1 MDEQADM
8 AAPLTRG
15 ELREELAKLEQRFDL
30 KLEVW
35 GGALAD
41 RITKLEKRFEHLLST
56 ELARHTNAILEAL
69 QGRVSVID
77 EKYAD
82 LPGRVAKLERKVF
95 APKRT
100 PRR

>member
-1 MDEQADM
+1 MDEHEDM
-8 AAPLTRG
+8 TAPVTRG
-15 ELREELAKLEQRFDL
+15 ELREELAKLEKRFDL

-41 RITKLEKRFEHLLST
+41 RISRLEKTLYT